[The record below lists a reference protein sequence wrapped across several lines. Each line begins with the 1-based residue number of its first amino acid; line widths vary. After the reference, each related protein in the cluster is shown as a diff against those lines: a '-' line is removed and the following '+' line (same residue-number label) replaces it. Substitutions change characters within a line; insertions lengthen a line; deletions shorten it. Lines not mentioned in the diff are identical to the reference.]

1 MIEDCF
7 GPASGSYADCVNSAA
22 LCARRRAIASAGV
35 ALLASVSLRS
45 LPAQASTDLPL
56 SVLDVAR
63 ARTLDDRLPEGL
75 AAWLQAEPSRRL
87 SIYPTSPA
95 IRLPAEHPVPFPAPA
110 SGLEVVVN
118 HLRRYTG
125 GGIERWGLS
134 YPVRP
139 RGETY
144 AVGFR
149 FRRIYAS
156 HLEGA
161 TPGLLFVAMLAYT
174 APTSLRGQVVLV
186 HEPMDF
192 VSGRRSAW
200 VYSAAQRRVRRAP
213 DLAYD
218 AVSDGSEGMVTA
230 DQVDGFN
237 GAPDRYEWVLL
248 GLEER
253 IVPFGTGGLGGS
265 SLAVADWAGR
275 GSVQSRWLRFES
287 RPVWVVEARLRH
299 GASHIYPR
307 RRFYVDPDCWTVLLE
322 EVWSNRGTLW
332 RLALHGITPLPDGIG
347 PMTRYSLFHDLD
359 AGSYFATGFDDPS
372 QPSMRIGVRAAMS
385 EFTPD
390 ALRRAAAQF

>member
-1 MIEDCF
+1 MSAKCF
-7 GPASGSYADCVNSAA
+7 AQAAGAPLESVSGPA
-22 LCARRRAIASAGV
+22 LCPRRRAITSAGV
-35 ALLASVSLRS
+35 ALLASASLRS
-45 LPAQASTDLPL
+45 PPAQASSESPL
-56 SVLDVAR
+56 AVLDAEHAR
-63 ARTLDDRLPEGL
+63 ALGDRLPAGL
-75 AAWLQAEPSRRL
+75 AAWLRAVPSRVL
-87 SIYPTSPA
+87 SIYSASPA
-95 IRLPAEHPVPFPAPA
+95 IRLPAVHPVPFPAPA
-110 SGLEVVVN
+110 DGLEVIVN

-139 RGETY
+139 TGETY

-149 FRRIYAS
+149 FRRVYAS

-161 TPGLLFVAMLAYT
+161 TPGLHFAAMLAYT
-174 APTSLRGQVVLV
+174 APASLRGQVVLV
-186 HEPMDF
+186 HEPIDF
-192 VSGRRSAW
+192 GSGRRSAW

-230 DQVDGFN
+230 DQVDGYN
-237 GAPDRYEWVLL
+237 GAPDRYDWVLL

-253 IVPFGTGGLGGS
+253 IVPFGTAGLGGS
-265 SLAVADWAGR
+265 SVAVSDWAAP

-287 RPVWVVEARLRH
+287 RPVWVVEARLRN

-322 EVWSNRGTLW
+322 EVWSSRGTLW
-332 RLALHGITPLPDGIG
+332 RLALHGITPLPDGMG
-347 PMTRYSLFHDLD
+347 PMTRYSLYHDLD
-359 AGSYFATGFDDPS
+359 AGSFFATGFDDPA

-390 ALRRAAAQF
+390 ALRRVAAQF